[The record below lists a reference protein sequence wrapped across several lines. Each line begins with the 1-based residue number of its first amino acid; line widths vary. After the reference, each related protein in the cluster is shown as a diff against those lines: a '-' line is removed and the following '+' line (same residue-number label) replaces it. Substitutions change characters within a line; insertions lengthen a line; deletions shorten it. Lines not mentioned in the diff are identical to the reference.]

1 MDLEEN
7 WSQIRDARIKYGMLD
22 YVYHKQIYE
31 DKYSNMRYD
40 IHLQGIIPNIMDDI
54 KPKTKE
60 MQGNYSHIS
69 PSWYSGEE
77 LWHNQPAQVKH
88 LQYGRAQGKS
98 VEDQDVEWELT
109 NLAGSNQYW

>member
-7 WSQIRDARIKYGMLD
+7 WSQIRDARIKHEMLD

-40 IHLQGIIPNIMDDI
+40 IHLQGNDPNIMDDI

-60 MQGNYSHIS
+60 MQGNHSHIS
-69 PSWYSGEE
+69 PHGTRERNSGIT
-77 LWHNQPAQVKH
+77 NQLK
-88 LQYGRAQGKS
+88 
-98 VEDQDVEWELT
+98 W
-109 NLAGSNQYW
+109 NISNMVARKVSRLRIKMWNAS